1 MGHVTQ
7 DRSIDAENS
16 ALIRNQLHFKIYS
29 NRKQLLYIVQLYFG
43 SNQCRLGEQ
52 RKLLKKKKK
61 HYKSYS
67 SKTFDRLYTLQ
78 KCNIVM

>member
-52 RKLLKKKKK
+52 RKLLKKKKNI
-61 HYKSYS
+61 
-67 SKTFDRLYTLQ
+67 TNLTLQ
-78 KCNIVM
+78 KLLIGYIHYRNVIL